1 MSVLPAQT
9 SKPAPDAKPAS
20 DGLQRRLLE
29 SVAEN
34 ALDGI
39 LVVDAHGAMSYF
51 NHRFIE
57 MWNLPDS
64 VLASQQDDDAIAAVL
79 SQVVDPESFKARIA
93 HLYEHPLEKSHD
105 EIRLRDGRIID
116 RYSSPVID
124 EEGVALG
131 RAWFFRDVSD
141 ARRTQSATELLAN
154 AGELFGSSLD
164 SAAILGQLAHLIV
177 PRFADWAAVDVLDE
191 TGVFRRLGVAHVE
204 PEGVELLL
212 ELDRRYPLRPNQGR
226 LRGKVVATG
235 KPVVLYDV
243 SQRDLARNARDSE
256 HQALLQKVGV
266 RSGMWVPLIA
276 HKRVLGV
283 ISAGYRDGRNRY
295 TPADLDLLVEL
306 ARRAALAVDNAL
318 LHRMVGRSE
327 KRQAALSALG
337 ERALAGA
344 PIADLLREASE
355 LISTTVDVPYAEV
368 LELSRDGR
376 RLKLVS
382 GVGWKPGEVGRA
394 SVDAG
399 LGSQGGYALTRVGPV
414 VVSDLPSEKR
424 FRPPLL
430 LTQHDVISG
439 LTVVIGGTTRPYG
452 ILGAHTDQPRLF
464 AEDDVNFV
472 QSVANV
478 LAAAIERQRTED
490 QLGLVADSER
500 SRAAEL
506 KAVIQSIGD
515 AVVVCASDGSV
526 AIANPAAEALLGDRL
541 EHGLAGILPVFDW
554 PPGVTPRLPAP
565 TETAELRMIPDE
577 QEGAPERDPE
587 ARWLELSTYPVI
599 VGDAAAGN
607 RGGGIILV
615 LRDVSSARN
624 ARAVREAFIGILS
637 HELRT
642 PVTTIYGGS
651 EMLARAGAGITE
663 EQRRDVH
670 EDIRA
675 EADRLYRL
683 VENLLV
689 LSRVERQGLQVESEP
704 VLLQR
709 LLPRV
714 AEGEASRW
722 PKVRFELD
730 LPAGLPP
737 VAAEETYLEQVLR
750 NLMANAAK
758 YGGEGRV
765 DVKAVAPDG
774 VVRVTVSDSGSGF
787 ESAEGPR
794 LFEIFYRSPSASRRA
809 SGAGIGLFVSQ
820 QLVRAMDGHMWAV
833 NRPEGGAEFGFELPV
848 FGE

>member
-1 MSVLPAQT
+1 MSVLPVQT
-9 SKPAPDAKPAS
+9 SKPVPDA
-20 DGLQRRLLE
+20 LRRRLLE

-39 LVVDAHGAMSYF
+39 LVVDAGGAMSYF
-51 NHRFIE
+51 NRRFIE
-57 MWNLPDS
+57 MWDIPDS
-64 VLASQQDDDAIAAVL
+64 VMTSQQDDDAVAAVL
-79 SQVVDPESFKARIA
+79 SRVLEPESFEARIA
-93 HLYEHPLEKSHD
+93 YLYEHPLETSRD
-105 EIRLRDGRIID
+105 EIRLRDGRIFD
-116 RYSSPVID
+116 RYSSPVTD
-124 EEGVALG
+124 EDGVALG

-141 ARRTQSATELLAN
+141 ARRTQAATELLAN

-164 SAAILGQLAHLIV
+164 SDAILGQLAQLIV
-177 PRFADWAAVDVLDE
+177 PRFADWAAVDVLDDA
-191 TGVFRRLGVAHVE
+191 GVFRRLGVAHVE

-212 ELDRRYPLRPNQGR
+212 ELNRRYPLRANEGR

-235 KPVVLYDV
+235 KPIALYDV
-243 SQRDLARNARDSE
+243 SDRDLARNARDGDHRAMLE
-256 HQALLQKVGV
+256 QVGV
-266 RSGMWVPLIA
+266 RSALWVPLIA

-283 ISAGYRDGRNRY
+283 ISAGNRDGRKRY
-295 TPADLDLLVEL
+295 TPAELDLLVEL

-327 KRQAALSALG
+327 QRQAALSAIG

-355 LISTTVDVPYAEV
+355 VIAATVNVRFAEV
-368 LELSRDGR
+368 LELTADGR
-376 RLKLVS
+376 RLRLVS
-382 GVGWKPGEVGRA
+382 GVGWKPGTVGRA

-399 LGSQGGYALTRVGPV
+399 LGSQGGYTLTRVGPV

-430 LTQHDVISG
+430 LTEHGVVSG
-439 LTVVIGGTTRPYG
+439 LTVVIGGPTRPYG
-452 ILGAHTDQPRLF
+452 ILGAHSDQLRLF

-472 QSVANV
+472 QSIANV

-515 AVVVCASDGSV
+515 AVVVCAADGSV
-526 AIANPAAEALLGDRL
+526 ALANPAAEALLGPRL
-541 EHGLAGILPVFDW
+541 EQGLAGILPTFEW
-554 PPGVTPRLPAP
+554 PPGVTPQLPAP
-565 TETAELRMIPDE
+565 TEAVELRMIPDE
-577 QEGAPERDPE
+577 REQERERDAE
-587 ARWLELSTYPVI
+587 ARWLELSTYPVV
-599 VGDAAAGN
+599 VGDSSAG
-607 RGGGIILV
+607 RAGGIILV
-615 LRDVSSARN
+615 LRDVSAARN

-651 EMLARAGAGITE
+651 EMLARAAAGISE
-663 EQRRDVH
+663 EQRREVH

-714 AEGEASRW
+714 AEGEAARW
-722 PKVRFELD
+722 PNVRFELD

-750 NLMANAAK
+750 NLLANAAK

-774 VVRVTVSDSGSGF
+774 VVQVTVSDNGSGF
-787 ESAEGPR
+787 EEAEGPR

-833 NRPEGGAEFGFELPV
+833 NRPEGGAEFGLELPV

>member
-1 MSVLPAQT
+1 MSVLPVQT
-9 SKPAPDAKPAS
+9 KPTS

-39 LVVDAHGAMSYF
+39 LVVDSNGAMSYF
-51 NHRFIE
+51 NHHFVE
-57 MWNLPDS
+57 MWNLPES
-64 VLASQQDDDAIAAVL
+64 VLASRRDEDATTAVL
-79 SQVVDPESFKARIA
+79 SQVVEPESFRARIA
-93 HLYEHPLEKSHD
+93 HLYRHPMEKSRD

-124 EEGVALG
+124 EDGVALG
-131 RAWFFRDVSD
+131 RAWFFRDVSE
-141 ARRTQSATELLAN
+141 ARRTQAATELLAN

-191 TGVFRRLGVAHVE
+191 AGVFRRSGVAHVD

-212 ELDRRYPLRPNQGR
+212 ELNRRYPLRANEGR

-235 KPVVLYDV
+235 KPVALYDIGE
-243 SQRDLARNARDSE
+243 RDLAQNARDPE
-256 HQALLQKVGV
+256 HQRLLEKVGV
-266 RSGMWVPLIA
+266 RSALWVPLIA

-295 TPADLDLLVEL
+295 TPADLDLFVEL

-318 LHRMVGRSE
+318 LHRTVGRSE
-327 KRQAALSALG
+327 QRQAALSAIG

-344 PIADLLREASE
+344 PIADLLREAAE
-355 LISTTVDVPYAEV
+355 IISTTVDVPYAEV
-368 LELSRDGR
+368 LELSADGR
-376 RLKLVS
+376 RLNLVS
-382 GVGWKPGEVGRA
+382 GVGWKPGTVGRA

-424 FRPPLL
+424 FRPPSL
-430 LTQHDVISG
+430 LTDHGVTSG
-439 LTVVIGGTTRPYG
+439 LTVVIGGSTRPYG
-452 ILGAHTDQPRLF
+452 VLGAHSDRPRLF

-478 LAAAIERQRTED
+478 LAAAIERQRAED

-515 AVVVCASDGSV
+515 AVVVCAADGSV
-526 AIANPAAEALLGDRL
+526 ALANPAAEDLLGDRL
-541 EHGLAGILPVFDW
+541 EHGLAGILPIFDW
-554 PPGVTPRLPAP
+554 PPGVSPRLPAP
-565 TETAELRMIPDE
+565 TEVAELRVIPDTQE
-577 QEGAPERDPE
+577 QARVPDSE

-599 VGDAAAGN
+599 VGDTSAGD
-607 RGGGIILV
+607 GGGIILV
-615 LRDVSSARN
+615 LRDVSAARN

-651 EMLARAGAGITE
+651 EMLARTGAGITE
-663 EQRRDVH
+663 DQRREIH

-689 LSRVERQGLQVESEP
+689 LSRVERQGLQIESEP

-714 AEGEASRW
+714 AEGEAARW
-722 PKVRFELD
+722 PKVNFELD

-750 NLMANAAK
+750 NLLANAAK

-765 DVKAVAPDG
+765 DVKAEAPDG

-787 ESAEGPR
+787 EEAEGPR

-833 NRPEGGAEFGFELPV
+833 NRPKGGAEFGLELPV